1 MIYIHVPFCRRFCTY
16 CDFYS
21 EIAPKECGGILGSWQ
36 DSMLKEIE
44 SMKDEISAPAEVK
57 TLYIGGGTP
66 SVLPLSVLGS
76 IVSAIKA
83 LCPDGF
89 MEFTVEVNPDDVTP
103 SYASGLR
110 DLGVDRVS
118 MGVQSF
124 DDGILRWMNR
134 RHDSAGAV
142 KAFHTLREAGFGN
155 ISIDL
160 IFGLPQLSDM
170 LWADTVSKALALA
183 PEHVSA
189 YQLSVEG
196 GSALS
201 EMLEKGEWEEAPE
214 DLCRRQYGFLC
225 AELAKKGYRHYEIS
239 NFALPGREAIHNS
252 AYWRRVPYVGLGPG
266 AHSLIRSAG
275 EERRVWNTETLSGW
289 TREGEVLTPED
300 IRAERIMLGLRTSD
314 GMEISELESL
324 AGKDAV
330 LALKREGALVEFG
343 NDGESVPGRIRI
355 PEDRFFVSDEIIR
368 ELI

>member
-1 MIYIHVPFCRRFCTY
+1 
-16 CDFYS
+16 
-21 EIAPKECGGILGSWQ
+21 
-36 DSMLKEIE
+36 MLKEIE
-44 SMKDEISAPAEVK
+44 SRKDEISAPAEVK

-134 RHDSAGAV
+134 RHDSTGAV
-142 KAFHTLREAGFGN
+142 KAFHTLREAGFRN

-160 IFGLPQLSDM
+160 IFGLPQLSDV

-201 EMLEKGEWEEAPE
+201 EMLEKGNGKRLRKTFAGGST
-214 DLCRRQYGFLC
+214 DSC
-225 AELAKKGYRHYEIS
+225 ARNSQKKDTAIMKSPIS
-239 NFALPGREAIHNS
+239 PS
-252 AYWRRVPYVGLGPG
+252 PDVKPYTIPHIGGG
-266 AHSLIRSAG
+266 S
-275 EERRVWNTETLSGW
+275 
-289 TREGEVLTPED
+289 
-300 IRAERIMLGLRTSD
+300 RT
-314 GMEISELESL
+314 
-324 AGKDAV
+324 
-330 LALKREGALVEFG
+330 
-343 NDGESVPGRIRI
+343 
-355 PEDRFFVSDEIIR
+355 
-368 ELI
+368 

>member
-1 MIYIHVPFCRRFCTY
+1 
-16 CDFYS
+16 
-21 EIAPKECGGILGSWQ
+21 
-36 DSMLKEIE
+36 MLKEIE
-44 SMKDEISAPAEVK
+44 SRKDEISAPAEVK

-110 DLGVDRVS
+110 ELGVDRVS

-134 RHDSAGAV
+134 RHDSTGAV
-142 KAFHTLREAGFGN
+142 KAFHTLREAGFRN

-160 IFGLPQLSDM
+160 IFGLPQLSDV

-225 AELAKKGYRHYEIS
+225 AELAKKVVS
-239 NFALPGREAIHNS
+239 FFSLLSVFLIHFS
-252 AYWRRVPYVGLGPG
+252 RCQLFCC
-266 AHSLIRSAG
+266 
-275 EERRVWNTETLSGW
+275 
-289 TREGEVLTPED
+289 VLT
-300 IRAERIMLGLRTSD
+300 
-314 GMEISELESL
+314 
-324 AGKDAV
+324 
-330 LALKREGALVEFG
+330 AL
-343 NDGESVPGRIRI
+343 S
-355 PEDRFFVSDEIIR
+355 
-368 ELI
+368 